1 MTRRLRVTFDRFFC
15 GIMNQMN
22 WKLSHWKV
30 DAMRLDTEEKEWLDR
45 FVDEL
50 SRRFPEAV
58 DRVIVFGSKARG
70 DADSDSDLDVLVV
83 ATGDEKLK
91 TSIRILGY
99 ELALRENVVPS
110 IVVYTS
116 EEFEQRRQ
124 NRSVFIESVER
135 DGVVV
140 C

>member
-1 MTRRLRVTFDRFFC
+1 M
-15 GIMNQMN
+15 
-22 WKLSHWKV
+22 KLN
-30 DAMRLDTEEKEWLDR
+30 AEEKEWLDR

-70 DADSDSDLDVLVV
+70 DDNSDSDLDMLVV

-91 TSIRILGY
+91 TSIRTLGY
-99 ELALRENVVPS
+99 ELALSKNVVPS
-110 IVVYTS
+110 IMVYTT

-124 NRSVFIESVER
+124 NRSVFIERVER

>member
-1 MTRRLRVTFDRFFC
+1 
-15 GIMNQMN
+15 
-22 WKLSHWKV
+22 
-30 DAMRLDTEEKEWLDR
+30 MRLDTEEKEWLDR

-99 ELALRENVVPS
+99 ELALPKNVVPS

>member
-1 MTRRLRVTFDRFFC
+1 
-15 GIMNQMN
+15 
-22 WKLSHWKV
+22 
-30 DAMRLDTEEKEWLDR
+30 MRLHAEEKEWLDR

-70 DADSDSDLDVLVV
+70 DDDSDSDLDVLVV

-99 ELALRENVVPS
+99 ELALLKNVVSS
-110 IVVYTS
+110 IVVYTT

-124 NRSVFIESVER
+124 NRSVFIECVER

>member
-1 MTRRLRVTFDRFFC
+1 
-15 GIMNQMN
+15 
-22 WKLSHWKV
+22 
-30 DAMRLDTEEKEWLDR
+30 MRLDTEEREWLNR
-45 FVDEL
+45 FVGEL

-58 DRVIVFGSKARG
+58 DRVIVFGSKARE
-70 DADSDSDLDVLVV
+70 DAHSDSDLDVLVV

-91 TSIRILGY
+91 ASIRTLGY
-99 ELALRENVVPS
+99 ELALLRNAVPS
-110 IVVYTS
+110 IVVYTA
-116 EEFEQRRQ
+116 EEFEQRKR

>member
-1 MTRRLRVTFDRFFC
+1 
-15 GIMNQMN
+15 
-22 WKLSHWKV
+22 
-30 DAMRLDTEEKEWLDR
+30 MRLHTDEKEWLDR
-45 FVDEL
+45 YVDEL
-50 SRRFPEAV
+50 SRHFPEAV

-70 DADSDSDLDVLVV
+70 NDDSDSDLDVLVV

-91 TSIRILGY
+91 ASIRILGY
-99 ELALRENVVPS
+99 ELALLKNVVSS
-110 IVVYTS
+110 IVVYTT

-124 NRSVFIESVER
+124 NRSVFIECVER